1 MSLSVKEK
9 TQARLVFL
17 GAAGVGKTSLI
28 RRFLQDNFDPKHRHT
43 VEELH
48 STEYETAGGTQVKIE
63 VLDTSGSYEFPAM
76 RKLSMQSGDAFALVY
91 SVDDPETF
99 ERVKR
104 LREEILEVKEEKNPP
119 IVVVGNKKEEDV
131 AQQVFW
137 KEVMSTVELEWNSC
151 LIETSAKENLNVTE
165 VFRALLTEVNLPCR
179 LSPALRRRRETI
191 PNEGN
196 RKPPM
201 NKTNSCII
209 C

>member
-9 TQARLVFL
+9 TTARLVFL

-28 RRFLQDNFDPKHRHT
+28 QRFLQDAFDPKHRHT

-63 VLDTSGSYEFPAM
+63 ILDTSGSYEFPAM

-91 SVDDPETF
+91 SVDDPDSF
-99 ERVKR
+99 ERVRR
-104 LREEILEVKEEKNPP
+104 LREEILEVKEEKSPP
-119 IVVVGNKKEEDV
+119 IVVVGNKKDEAV
-131 AQQVFW
+131 TQKVPW
-137 KEVMSTVELEWNSC
+137 KETMSIVELEWNSS
-151 LIETSAKENLNVTE
+151 LLETSAKENLNVTE
-165 VFRALLTEVNLPCR
+165 VFRALLTEVNLPYR

-196 RKPPM
+196 SKPPM
-201 NKTNSCII
+201 NKTNSCSM